1 MPYPR
6 IDKSKIAGQRVP
18 GDGPLPARIMIVGER
33 PGVTEP
39 GAGRPFVGAAG
50 KELDRYLSLS
60 KLRREECYVTNVV
73 KDYQDFD
80 PTDAEI
86 ARDAAELEQEILDCS
101 PELIIPVGRFAIRY
115 FLGDVDVEQVH
126 GLVHF
131 TADYGAV
138 YPCFHPAAGL
148 HSPDFIQFITWD
160 FIGLRDPASRFLPH
174 DQWPNPL
181 YPANHPPSYYADL
194 AVDTEGL
201 PGSPWCLTATNICGE
216 AMLVMAND
224 RERIRW
230 YKDWFTNTQTSYGGA
245 SPHYMYLHNSM
256 HDLGIL
262 REMGI
267 EVPDERFIDT
277 MVLAYHIG
285 LEPQGLKALAY
296 RLAGMT
302 MHSYDEVIASGR
314 EHVWREWMEMAAA
327 VADQMPLPEDQLVWE
342 PKINNW
348 RVKRPYTIEQ
358 RIRRMF
364 NDVDKKGILLPDNPS
379 GVDIANRV
387 NNWDDSAADALVA
400 AIGRVPEPTL
410 SDIPKDRAERYA
422 CRDADAT
429 LRIASTLVERVKNQG
444 SWDVAM
450 IDHSVIPM
458 VERMQSNGILRDR
471 NHFEVL
477 ESKLTEQMEAVRD
490 RIEALVGVRINPSS
504 PDQVSDLLFKHLKL
518 TSRKSTSS
526 GESSTNDKVLMALR
540 NEHPVIPEIMEYRG
554 LNKAR
559 GSFVR
564 VAIRDAGPDG
574 RLRTTLRVTRVS
586 SGRISSS
593 DPNLMAFP
601 VRDAL
606 GKEIRQGFIAPPG
619 KVLADWDLD
628 QAEMRFMTHESEDNG
643 LIDVFRSG
651 IIDVHTDTASRM
663 FGIPYANVDK
673 NKHRYPAKR
682 VGFGVI
688 TGITGAGLVDQMALA
703 GVLSPD
709 GDEYTES
716 ECDNFIELWFKARP
730 GVRRYMD
737 RCRAEARRQGWVAD
751 KYGRIRHLPG
761 VWSTLERIREEA
773 CRQSH
778 SHKIQAGAQGY
789 MKKAM
794 AMIWWWMK
802 NVWWPRGGRWAEVEP
817 LLQIHDSLLF
827 ELPDDREIIEEV
839 DNTVVMCL
847 SQADEL
853 LVPMGAKGGT
863 AHNWGDLK

>member
-1 MPYPR
+1 MPFHR

-18 GDGPLPARIMIVGER
+18 GDGPLPARIMIIGER
-33 PGVTEP
+33 PGINEP
-39 GAGRPFVGAAG
+39 SAGRPFVGAAG
-50 KELDRYLSLS
+50 KELDRYLAMS
-60 KLRREECYVTNVV
+60 KIRRADCYVTNVV

-86 ARDAAELEQEILDCS
+86 LRDAPELEQEILDCR

-131 TADYGAV
+131 TPTYGAV
-138 YPCFHPAAGL
+138 YPCYHPAAGL

-160 FIGLRDPASRFLPH
+160 FIGLRDPASRFLPS
-174 DQWPNPL
+174 DQWPRPN
-181 YPANHPPSYYADL
+181 YPANHPPSYYASL
-194 AVDTEGL
+194 AVDTEGF
-201 PGSPWCLTATNICGE
+201 PDAPWCLTASQIPGE
-216 AMLVMAND
+216 AMLVMADDQN
-224 RERIRW
+224 RIRW
-230 YKDWFTNTQTSYGGA
+230 YKEWLVL
-245 SPHYMYLHNSM
+245 SPAACKLELHNSM
-256 HDLGIL
+256 HDLGVL
-262 REMGI
+262 RAMGI
-267 EVPDERFIDT
+267 EVPDGKFIDT
-277 MVLAYHIG
+277 MVLAYHLCI
-285 LEPQGLKALAY
+285 LPQGLKPLSY
-296 RLAGMT
+296 RLEGME
-302 MHSYDEVIASGR
+302 MHSYDEVIAAGR
-314 EHVWREWMEMAAA
+314 DLVWREWMEMADA
-327 VADQMPLPEDQLVWE
+327 VADQMPTPEDQLVWDN
-342 PKINNW
+342 KLANW
-348 RVKRPYTIEQ
+348 RVKRPYRIDQ

-364 NDVDKKGILLPDNPS
+364 NDVEKKGILLPSNPG
-379 GVDIANRV
+379 GVDISKRV
-387 NNWDDSAADALVA
+387 ANWDDSAADALVA

-410 SDIPKDRAERYA
+410 SDIPRGQAEAYA

-429 LRIASTLVERVKNQG
+429 GRIAGTLIDMVKAQG
-444 SWDVAM
+444 SWDIAM

-471 NHFEVL
+471 PYFEAL
-477 ESKLTEQMEAVRD
+477 EAKLTQQMEAVRD
-490 RIEALVGVRINPSS
+490 RIEAIVGVRINPSS
-504 PDQVSDLLFKHLKL
+504 PDQVSDLLFKQLKL
-518 TSRKSTSS
+518 TSRKTTSS
-526 GESSTNDKVLMALR
+526 GDDSTNDKVLMALR
-540 NEHPVIPEIMEYRG
+540 NEHPVISEIMEYRG

-606 GKEIRQGFIAPPG
+606 GKEIRQGFVAPPG

-628 QAEMRFMTHESEDNG
+628 QAEMRFMTHESEDDG
-643 LIDVFRSG
+643 LIEVFRSG
-651 IIDVHTDTASRM
+651 TIDVHTDTASRM

-673 NKHRYPAKR
+673 NRHRYPAKR

-709 GDEYTES
+709 GDEYTEG

-737 RCRAEARRQGWVAD
+737 QCRAEARRQGWVAD
-751 KYGRIRHLPG
+751 KYGRVRQLPG

-789 MKKAM
+789 IKKAM
-794 AMIWWWMK
+794 AEIWWWVTQ
-802 NVWWPRGGRWAEVEP
+802 VWWPRGGEWAGIEP

-827 ELPDDREIIEEV
+827 ELPDNPAIIEEV

-847 SQADEL
+847 SQADDL

-863 AHNWGDLK
+863 AYNWGDLK